1 MAYSIVVS
9 LRAQRE
15 IENAI
20 DYYADY
26 SSDAPAHLIKVLQQ
40 AYITLEIN
48 PFFRFRYKNIRAL
61 KLKRFPY
68 SLYFIINED
77 KNMVRILS
85 CFHHK
90 RNPSKRP

>member
-48 PFFRFRYKNIRAL
+48 LFFRIRYKNIRAL

-68 SLYFIINED
+68 SLYFIINKD

-85 CFHHK
+85 CLHHK